1 MKTLKNTFV
10 ILLITLLSI
19 SCSNNDNNPAVTTQ
33 PPVVINDNY
42 IRCNIDGVAYA
53 VSGAAITGA
62 QNSIAFDFRSDISG
76 GGIGM
81 DFSLSGQAAVGTY
94 SPNYLNASATG
105 RLNYRSPDIYSSGI
119 CSTSSGTL
127 IITTKNGKTIEGTF
141 SFTGKKIAGCTSA
154 AKTITNGTF
163 KVTFI

>member
-105 RLNYRSPDIYSSGI
+105 
-119 CSTSSGTL
+119 
-127 IITTKNGKTIEGTF
+127 
-141 SFTGKKIAGCTSA
+141 
-154 AKTITNGTF
+154 
-163 KVTFI
+163 